1 MRISDWSSDVCSSD
15 LDAGMSYNTWPLMDG
30 AVIPGDLFIQ
40 DPWWINLFEN
50 PKTVQFIHRMGAY
63 TLWLAALWH
72 MVAVGRAARGTTH
85 ARRAVVLFILI
96 CFQAMIGIAT
106 LLKQV
111 HLHTR
116 SEEHT
121 SE

>member
-1 MRISDWSSDVCSSD
+1 MIRRPPRFTRTYT
-15 LDAGMSYNTWPLMDG
+15 LLPYTT
-30 AVIPGDLFIQ
+30 LF
-40 DPWWINLFEN
+40 
-50 PKTVQFIHRMGAY
+50 RSY

-106 LLKQV
+106 LLTQV
-111 HLHTR
+111 HLHTALMHQGMALIVLGFAIAHWR
-116 SEEHT
+116 GFVGEIGRAQV
-121 SE
+121 